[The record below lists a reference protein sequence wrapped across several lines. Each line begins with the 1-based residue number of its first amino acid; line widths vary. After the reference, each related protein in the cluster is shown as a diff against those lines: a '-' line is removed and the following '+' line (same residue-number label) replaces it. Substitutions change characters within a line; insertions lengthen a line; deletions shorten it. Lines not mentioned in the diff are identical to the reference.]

1 MTKQK
6 KPATSTKAAHKKA
19 LPTPIPTNILTE
31 IHKADHKLSTVA
43 EWQFRT
49 SLIKASLGAIFY
61 YFNLLPT
68 NLIHFSLLISTGV
81 IKKFFILPG
90 YLQFIKKTN
99 LSENLRELKRDM
111 EESWV
116 NTYLDNPEERND
128 FETNIKNFSD
138 NENRTFGA
146 YSLLQY
152 YILELVI
159 ISFTPAINTLKF
171 LSPAARCFFHFSA
184 LFFLVIN
191 PNNPIPISHLSP
203 LPPENPLPLLLE
215 AKFSETVLKAAR
227 DFSDQYRIESTDS
240 AAIAKIKSKIEI
252 LYLLHYLEVSKK
264 IHNTRW
270 FRLSFIINAV
280 GFLYANNLSSLFF
293 LGGYLPLLTYKMAML
308 FLPTIHNMTLSK
320 IGMEEVKEEIKFPE
334 FSSCITQESPAE
346 VDLNS
351 WNLTLS
357 NLIKKHMFHFESTPR
372 DCNEVFQSCFISTL
386 LMSVFL
392 IASGSPQ
399 FSFILASRTGIFTGL
414 PH

>member
-128 FETNIKNFSD
+128 FETNIKN
-138 NENRTFGA
+138 
-146 YSLLQY
+146 
-152 YILELVI
+152 
-159 ISFTPAINTLKF
+159 
-171 LSPAARCFFHFSA
+171 
-184 LFFLVIN
+184 
-191 PNNPIPISHLSP
+191 
-203 LPPENPLPLLLE
+203 
-215 AKFSETVLKAAR
+215 
-227 DFSDQYRIESTDS
+227 
-240 AAIAKIKSKIEI
+240 
-252 LYLLHYLEVSKK
+252 
-264 IHNTRW
+264 
-270 FRLSFIINAV
+270 
-280 GFLYANNLSSLFF
+280 
-293 LGGYLPLLTYKMAML
+293 
-308 FLPTIHNMTLSK
+308 
-320 IGMEEVKEEIKFPE
+320 
-334 FSSCITQESPAE
+334 
-346 VDLNS
+346 
-351 WNLTLS
+351 
-357 NLIKKHMFHFESTPR
+357 
-372 DCNEVFQSCFISTL
+372 
-386 LMSVFL
+386 
-392 IASGSPQ
+392 
-399 FSFILASRTGIFTGL
+399 
-414 PH
+414 